1 MTTPLYGRAAFRHVS
16 EKQALDQALALLR
29 QGEAIA
35 VPTDT
40 LYGIACDSMNAE
52 AIARLYEVKGRP
64 AQKAIPLLLSGE
76 RQLLEVT
83 SEVPDV
89 VWEIAEQFWPGA
101 LTIVLKAAP
110 NLPPILTAGGDT
122 VAVRLPDSRV
132 VRVLAAGL
140 TRPLA
145 VTSAN
150 LSGQPD
156 CRTAQEVQEQI
167 GSHLPLILDGGPI
180 PGAQASTVLDLTL
193 APPRILREG
202 PVTREMLAPWLNHSG
217 RV

>member
-1 MTTPLYGRAAFRHVS
+1 MTKSPYGRAAFRRVS
-16 EKQALDQALALLR
+16 EKQALDQAIALLR
-29 QGEAIA
+29 QGEVIA

-40 LYGIACDSMNAE
+40 LYGIACDCMNAE

-64 AQKAIPLLLSGE
+64 PQKAIPLLLSGE

-150 LSGQPD
+150 FSGQPN
-156 CRTAQEVQEQI
+156 CRDAQEVLEQI
-167 GSHLPLILDGGPI
+167 GSDLPLILDGGPT
-180 PGAQASTVLDLTL
+180 PGELASTVLDLTVS
-193 APPRILREG
+193 PPRILREG
-202 PVTREMLAPWLNHSG
+202 PVTREMLAPWLK
-217 RV
+217 